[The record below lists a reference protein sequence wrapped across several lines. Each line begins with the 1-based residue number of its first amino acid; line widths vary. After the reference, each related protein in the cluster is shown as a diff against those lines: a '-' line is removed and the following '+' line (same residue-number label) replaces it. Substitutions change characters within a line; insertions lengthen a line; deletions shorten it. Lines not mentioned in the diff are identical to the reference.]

1 MRRDMRSRL
10 TTLLMCVTV
19 VLIAAPAG
27 AEFTLDF
34 YGGPSWTESA
44 DLRATGRDDTG
55 LAVDATIF
63 DIKTDTGVTFGLR
76 AGYWIDPL
84 PFLGFGMD
92 FFFFSVPIP
101 SQTANATGTLNSEI
115 FDESITINAA
125 GQARVPSVTLP
136 GLAFSPELRLRLPL
150 LTSKAFP
157 KGMIQ
162 PYVAAGPAW
171 AFTVEDDD
179 VELVIGGKIGAG
191 VSVSLV
197 RFLAL
202 FAEYRYT
209 FFPNFQFTHRNVN
222 YEADINTHNL
232 VFGVSLRF

>member
-1 MRRDMRSRL
+1 MRSRL
-10 TTLLMCVTV
+10 VALL
-19 VLIAAPAG
+19 VLATGLVIGAPAE
-27 AEFTLDF
+27 AEFAIDF

-44 DLRATGRDDTG
+44 DLRATGTDNSGNT
-55 LAVDATIF
+55 VDATIF
-63 DIKTDTGVTFGLR
+63 NIRTDTGATFGFR

-84 PFLGFGMD
+84 PFLGIGMD
-92 FFFFSVPIP
+92 LFYFAVRVP
-101 SQTANATGTLNSEI
+101 SQRRDATGTLDAEI
-115 FDESITINAA
+115 LDKTISIDAS

-150 LTSKAFP
+150 LTSKALP
-157 KGMIQ
+157 MGLVQ

-171 AFTVEDDD
+171 AFTLEDDD
-179 VELVIGGKIGAG
+179 ADLVIGGKVGAG
-191 VSVSLV
+191 VAVSPL

-209 FFPNFQFTHRNVN
+209 FFPNFSASHRDVR
-222 YEADINTHNL
+222 YEADINTHNV

>member
-1 MRRDMRSRL
+1 MRSRL
-10 TTLLMCVTV
+10 TALLMCVLAIVVAPPADAEWTV
-19 VLIAAPAG
+19 
-27 AEFTLDF
+27 DF
-34 YGGPSWTESA
+34 YGGPSWTEST

-55 LAVDATIF
+55 FAIDATIF

-76 AGYWIDPL
+76 GGYWL
-84 PFLGFGMD
+84 ESVPFLGFGMD
-92 FFFFSVPIP
+92 LFFFSVPVP
-101 SQTANATGTLNSEI
+101 SQTATATGTLTSEI
-115 FDESITINAA
+115 FDKQISIDAS
-125 GQARVPSVTLP
+125 GQARVPSGTLP
-136 GLAFSPELRLRLPL
+136 GFAFSPEIRLRLPL

-171 AFTVEDDD
+171 ALTLEDDNPD
-179 VELVIGGKIGAG
+179 LVIGGKIGAG
-191 VSVSLV
+191 VSVNLL

-202 FAEYRYT
+202 FTEYRYT
-209 FFPNFQFTHRNVN
+209 FFPNFNATTRNVN

>member
-1 MRRDMRSRL
+1 MRSRL
-10 TTLLMCVTV
+10 TALLLCVTAIGV
-19 VLIAAPAG
+19 AAPAD
-27 AEFTLDF
+27 AEWTVDF

-55 LAVDATIF
+55 LAIDATIF

-76 AGYWIDPL
+76 GGYWL
-84 PFLGFGMD
+84 ESVPFLGFGMD
-92 FFFFSVPIP
+92 LFFFSVPIP
-101 SQTANATGTLNSEI
+101 SQTAAATGALNSEI
-115 FDESITINAA
+115 FDEPISINAS

-136 GLAFSPELRLRLPL
+136 GFAFSPEVRLRVPL

-171 AFTVEDDD
+171 AFTVEDEDP
-179 VELVIGGKIGAG
+179 ELVIGGKIGAG
-191 VSVSLV
+191 VSVSLL

-202 FAEYRYT
+202 FTEYRYT
-209 FFPNFQFTHRNVN
+209 FFPNFKLSNRNVN

>member
-1 MRRDMRSRL
+1 MRSRL
-10 TTLLMCVTV
+10 TVLLMCVTAIG
-19 VLIAAPAG
+19 IAAPAD
-27 AEFTLDF
+27 AEWTVDF

-55 LAVDATIF
+55 LAIDATIF
-63 DIKTDTGVTFGLR
+63 DIRTDTGVTFGLR
-76 AGYWIDPL
+76 GGYWL
-84 PFLGFGMD
+84 ESVPFLGFGMD
-92 FFFFSVPIP
+92 LFFFSVPVP
-101 SQTANATGTLNSEI
+101 SQTADATGTLSSEI
-115 FDESITINAA
+115 FDEPITINAN
-125 GQARVPSVTLP
+125 GRARVPSVTLP
-136 GLAFSPELRLRLPL
+136 GFAFSPEIRLRVPI

-179 VELVIGGKIGAG
+179 PDLVIGGKIGAG
-191 VSVSLV
+191 VSVSVL

-209 FFPNFQFTHRNVN
+209 FFPNFTATHRDVK

>member
-1 MRRDMRSRL
+1 MRGGMRSRL
-10 TTLLMCVTV
+10 TALLLCPTV
-19 VLIAAPAG
+19 VLLAAPAG

-55 LAVDATIF
+55 FSIDATIF
-63 DIKTDTGVTFGLR
+63 DIKTNTGVTFGFR
-76 AGYWIDPL
+76 PGYWFEFAR
-84 PFLGFGMD
+84 FLGLGMD
-92 FFFFSVPIP
+92 LFFFAVPIP
-101 SQTANATGTLNSEI
+101 SQTTTATGTLDSEL
-115 FDESITINAA
+115 FDEDITVTA
-125 GQARVPSVTLP
+125 GRARVPSVTLP
-136 GLAFSPELRLRLPL
+136 GLAFSPEIKLRLPL

-157 KGMIQ
+157 KGLIQ
-162 PYVAAGPAW
+162 PYVALGPAW

-179 VELVIGGKIGAG
+179 LELVIGGKIGAG
-191 VSVSLV
+191 VSVSLI

-209 FFPNFQFTHRNVN
+209 FFPNFQFTHRNVD